1 MTSYNG
7 YLSSLQTLH
16 PLQPPGEAKEAT
28 RCQEEAAASRH
39 VLVDA
44 ILFEML
50 PDIVVFTFMTQEQ
63 KPCDDGLR

>member
-39 VLVDA
+39 VLVDV
-44 ILFEML
+44 ILSKCCRIL
-50 PDIVVFTFMTQEQ
+50 L
-63 KPCDDGLR
+63 CSRS